1 MARILVRTRD
11 PKEIEELRR
20 HGKIV
25 FLSSLVDLVGVETTE
40 AGIEKIK
47 KLFAQAFDP
56 RQESGAVIPH
66 AGICAGGTAREGSF
80 YRDGKQTAVRAN
92 LCVRPGAVVGATHRG
107 RPGAGGDKG
116 KGRES
121 RKTGSPP
128 ITDERHFFL
137 VKGDFLLYI

>member
-47 KLFAQAFDP
+47 KLFA
-56 RQESGAVIPH
+56 
-66 AGICAGGTAREGSF
+66 
-80 YRDGKQTAVRAN
+80 
-92 LCVRPGAVVGATHRG
+92 
-107 RPGAGGDKG
+107 
-116 KGRES
+116 
-121 RKTGSPP
+121 
-128 ITDERHFFL
+128 
-137 VKGDFLLYI
+137 